1 MMTNGL
7 GRPTC
12 KEILTHKFE
21 WTLSCKELR
30 KILSRKTNIKKMNL
44 NITVKILKIFK
55 ERENTYIY
63 GLLKSMLKGNY

>member
-1 MMTNGL
+1 MTSGL

-21 WTLSCKELR
+21 WTLSHKELR
-30 KILSRKTNIKKMNL
+30 KILSQKRKIEKMNL
-44 NITVKILKIFK
+44 NIAMKILKTFK

-63 GLLKSMLKGNY
+63 GLLKSMLKRN